1 MGTAPAFASVGEAI
15 ETARAALGYLAAA
28 DAAQFAAQTQAE
40 CLRGLEQTDA
50 IATAARASF
59 LSAFTAGKG
68 YSADADYSARAWLM
82 HRTGITRGA
91 AASRTAWANRAGTHP
106 AVVAALAAG
115 EVSESYGRAI
125 CRWTDRLP
133 EKFREESDE
142 LLVKAAT
149 AGLSVHEHVH
159 AGEDEMFYLLGGEME
174 AFCGRTAGPSPWSP
188 VWVWVWVWVWR
199 SMCHSSTRPLF
210 QPVSRLARGF
220 PGRCHTRPIESN

>member
-15 ETARAALGYLAAA
+15 EMARAALGYLAAV
-28 DAAQFAAQTQAE
+28 DAAQLGDEAQAA

-91 AASRTAWANRAGTHP
+91 AASHTAWANRAGTHP

-115 EVSESYGRAI
+115 ELSESWGRAI
-125 CRWTDRLP
+125 CRWTDKLP

-142 LLVKAAT
+142 LLVKAAGGR
-149 AGLSVHEHVH
+149 AG
-159 AGEDEMFYLLGGEME
+159 AGGPVRAVRGDV
-174 AFCGRTAGPSPWSP
+174 RAGP
-188 VWVWVWVWVWR
+188 V
-199 SMCHSSTRPLF
+199 RP
-210 QPVSRLARGF
+210 AR
-220 PGRCHTRPIESN
+220 